1 MACDDDVLSGAIWYV
16 FGSKRSVPSTIS
28 QTVQPD
34 RIGLY
39 DTGLDAHRLFD
50 ISAGVPSDVIT
61 ELDSALKN
69 NTRVEHLSDA
79 VLFYE
84 VQ

>member
-1 MACDDDVLSGAIWYV
+1 MDCNTVLSGAMWYV
-16 FGSKRSVPSTIS
+16 FGSKRSVPGTIL

-34 RIGLY
+34 RVGLY
-39 DTGLDAHRLFD
+39 DTALDAHRLFD
-50 ISAGVPSDVIT
+50 ISAGVPSDVIA